1 MKRVALSLF
10 LASVPAPAF
19 AQAPAIPR
27 APDGHPDFT
36 GNWATRIMTPME
48 RPDGVADL
56 VTDPIDIPYAELPA
70 FPVLGVAGHAG
81 SLRLGCIGGRAV
93 ALLRGRRHAY
103 ETGDAAAM
111 KGAIRTLAAW
121 GVTTLL
127 LTNAAGS
134 LAPEMPA
141 GSLMLISDH
150 LNIVQR
156 TPLHDEPGSARF
168 IDMVNAYDSTLRDQA
183 AAAVIEAKRT
193 RKDALVGQQQAK
205 LYADCLQATYGRRPV
220 IFCTNGY
227 EHWLWDDAMY
237 PPRPVSGFYKK
248 DELELLHQRRKSRKK
263 LDEVDVDEG
272 IAGRFYQARAIRR
285 VGEAFEKD
293 HQRKALL
300 VMATGSGKTQSL
312 YACLNLLNT
321 AEVNIATVED
331 PCEIQLQGVN
341 QVNVQDKPGL
351 TFAVALRA
359 FLRQDPDI
367 LMVGEIRD
375 LETANIAVQAAQTG
389 HLVLSTLH
397 TNDAPSTLVRL
408 RNMGTAT
415 YNIAASVTLI
425 TAQRLVRRLCP
436 HCKQK
441 ITLPR
446 ETLLQAGLPATLLP
460 TGAIEVYTPQACAQ
474 CHKGFAGRT
483 GIFQVMPMSAALQ
496 ALVLEDASTQAL
508 AAQAAREGV
517 ASLRVAGLR
526 KVMQGITSLEEVLA
540 ATREDDGEAT

>member
-1 MKRVALSLF
+1 MADMNARMGNGQSED
-10 LASVPAPAF
+10 APVV
-19 AQAPAIPR
+19 QYVQQLL
-27 APDGHPDFT
+27 
-36 GNWATRIMTPME
+36 E
-48 RPDGVADL
+48 Q
-56 VTDPIDIPYAELPA
+56 
-70 FPVLGVAGHAG
+70 
-81 SLRLGCIGGRAV
+81 AV
-93 ALLRGRRHAY
+93 ALQASDLHFEPYEHHYRVRMRVDGQLREMAKPPMALKDRLASRVKVLSRLDIAEKRLPQDGRMKLQLPNGRAIDLRVSTLPTLFGEKLVIRVLDSAQVQLDLSQLGY
-103 ETGDAAAM
+103 EPDDLKRLMA
-111 KGAIRTLAAW
+111 AIRKPHGMVL
-121 GVTTLL
+121 VT
-127 LTNAAGS
+127 G
-134 LAPEMPA
+134 P
-141 GSLMLISDH
+141 
-150 LNIVQR
+150 
-156 TPLHDEPGSARF
+156 
-168 IDMVNAYDSTLRDQA
+168 
-183 AAAVIEAKRT
+183 
-193 RKDALVGQQQAK
+193 
-205 LYADCLQATYGRRPV
+205 
-220 IFCTNGY
+220 
-227 EHWLWDDAMY
+227 
-237 PPRPVSGFYKK
+237 
-248 DELELLHQRRKSRKK
+248 
-263 LDEVDVDEG
+263 
-272 IAGRFYQARAIRR
+272 
-285 VGEAFEKD
+285 
-293 HQRKALL
+293 
-300 VMATGSGKTQSL
+300 TGSGKTQSL

-460 TGAIEVYTPQACAQ
+460 TSAIEVYTPQACAQ

-526 KVMQGITSLEEVLA
+526 KVLQGITSIEEVLA
-540 ATREDDGEAT
+540 ATREDNGEAT

>member
-1 MKRVALSLF
+1 MADMNARMGNGQNED
-10 LASVPAPAF
+10 APVV
-19 AQAPAIPR
+19 QYVQQLL
-27 APDGHPDFT
+27 
-36 GNWATRIMTPME
+36 E
-48 RPDGVADL
+48 Q
-56 VTDPIDIPYAELPA
+56 
-70 FPVLGVAGHAG
+70 
-81 SLRLGCIGGRAV
+81 AV
-93 ALLRGRRHAY
+93 ALQASDLHFEPYEHHYRVRMRVDGQLREMATPPMALKDRLASRVKVLSRLDIAEKRLPQDGRMKLQLPNGRAIDLRVSTLPTLFGEKLVIRVLDSAQVQLDLSQLGY
-103 ETGDAAAM
+103 EPDDLMRLMA
-111 KGAIRTLAAW
+111 AIRKPHGMVL
-121 GVTTLL
+121 VT
-127 LTNAAGS
+127 G
-134 LAPEMPA
+134 P
-141 GSLMLISDH
+141 
-150 LNIVQR
+150 
-156 TPLHDEPGSARF
+156 
-168 IDMVNAYDSTLRDQA
+168 
-183 AAAVIEAKRT
+183 
-193 RKDALVGQQQAK
+193 
-205 LYADCLQATYGRRPV
+205 
-220 IFCTNGY
+220 
-227 EHWLWDDAMY
+227 
-237 PPRPVSGFYKK
+237 
-248 DELELLHQRRKSRKK
+248 
-263 LDEVDVDEG
+263 
-272 IAGRFYQARAIRR
+272 
-285 VGEAFEKD
+285 
-293 HQRKALL
+293 
-300 VMATGSGKTQSL
+300 TGSGKTQSL

-526 KVMQGITSLEEVLA
+526 KVLQGITSIEEVLA

>member
-1 MKRVALSLF
+1 MADMNARMGNGQSED
-10 LASVPAPAF
+10 APVV
-19 AQAPAIPR
+19 QYVQQLL
-27 APDGHPDFT
+27 
-36 GNWATRIMTPME
+36 E
-48 RPDGVADL
+48 Q
-56 VTDPIDIPYAELPA
+56 
-70 FPVLGVAGHAG
+70 
-81 SLRLGCIGGRAV
+81 AV
-93 ALLRGRRHAY
+93 ALQASDLHFEPYEHHYRVRMRVDGQLREMATPPMALKDRLASRVKVLSRLDIAEKRLPQDGRMKLQLPNGRAIDLRVSTLPTLFGEKLVIRVLDSAQVQLDLSQLGY
-103 ETGDAAAM
+103 EPDDLKRLMA
-111 KGAIRTLAAW
+111 AIRKPHGMVL
-121 GVTTLL
+121 VT
-127 LTNAAGS
+127 G
-134 LAPEMPA
+134 P
-141 GSLMLISDH
+141 
-150 LNIVQR
+150 
-156 TPLHDEPGSARF
+156 
-168 IDMVNAYDSTLRDQA
+168 
-183 AAAVIEAKRT
+183 
-193 RKDALVGQQQAK
+193 
-205 LYADCLQATYGRRPV
+205 
-220 IFCTNGY
+220 
-227 EHWLWDDAMY
+227 
-237 PPRPVSGFYKK
+237 
-248 DELELLHQRRKSRKK
+248 
-263 LDEVDVDEG
+263 
-272 IAGRFYQARAIRR
+272 
-285 VGEAFEKD
+285 
-293 HQRKALL
+293 
-300 VMATGSGKTQSL
+300 TGSGKTQSL

-526 KVMQGITSLEEVLA
+526 KVLQGITSIEEVLA